1 MSAHRLLPPPPLR
14 AHSSAADRRAGLRLP
29 RPSPFFLSSLF
40 AGHLWLVPGSYRLGE
55 GSWCP
60 GGLVS
65 EGGGDVCFLSLCQKL
80 LGATGVFAVPCECH
94 VLTLCIVC
102 QRLEGCHAS
111 GVVCVR
117 RRCVLCARIVAVMCV
132 MSVVWGPVDAM
143 EVECYDLCDMRF
155 VNPQPSSRHL

>member
-1 MSAHRLLPPPPLR
+1 MAHWPGHGEGRKGE
-14 AHSSAADRRAGLRLP
+14 ARRALFL
-29 RPSPFFLSSLF
+29 FFCVCT
-40 AGHLWLVPGSYRLGE
+40 HLCVW
-55 GSWCP
+55 

-117 RRCVLCARIVAVMCV
+117 RRCVLYARIVAVMCV

>member
-1 MSAHRLLPPPPLR
+1 MAHWPGHGEGRKGE
-14 AHSSAADRRAGLRLP
+14 ARRAL
-29 RPSPFFLSSLF
+29 FLFSVCV
-40 AGHLWLVPGSYRLGE
+40 HICV
-55 GSWCP
+55 CV